1 MCACDFDMMF
11 TFVYV
16 GWKGTINDACV
27 FLDALTRPKVNFLW
41 PSEGKYYVVDFGYPC
56 IFGFL
61 PPYRGK
67 RHHL

>member
-27 FLDALTRPKVNFLW
+27 FLDALTRPKVNFPW
-41 PSEGKYYVVDFGYPC
+41 PSEGKYYVVDSSYPC

-61 PPYRGK
+61 PPYRGE